1 MSESANKTKSVAGDA
16 MEELVEYTAPLDPR
30 GEFRDLV
37 VGVNGEFIRIQR
49 GVSVQIKRKF
59 LEAIGNAALQQAE
72 AAKVREETSRAAEAA
87 SAGM

>member
-1 MSESANKTKSVAGDA
+1 MSESKSKSAELDT
-16 MEELVEYTAPLDPR
+16 MEELVDYTAPLDPR
-30 GEFRDLV
+30 GELRDLV

-59 LEAIGNAALQQAE
+59 LEAIHNAEVQQAE
-72 AAKVREETSRAAEAA
+72 AAKVREEAARTTEAM

>member
-1 MSESANKTKSVAGDA
+1 MSESKSKTVETDA
-16 MEELVEYTAPLDPR
+16 MEELVDYTAPLDPR

-49 GVSVQIKRKF
+49 GASVRIKRKF
-59 LEAIGNAALQQAE
+59 LEAIYNAELQQAE
-72 AAKVREETSRAAEAA
+72 AAKVREEATRATEAM

>member
-1 MSESANKTKSVAGDA
+1 MSESKSKTVETDA
-16 MEELVEYTAPLDPR
+16 MEELVDYTAPLDPR

-49 GVSVQIKRKF
+49 GASVRIKRKF
-59 LEAIGNAALQQAE
+59 LEAIYNAELQQAE
-72 AAKVREETSRAAEAA
+72 AAKVREETARATEAM

>member
-1 MSESANKTKSVAGDA
+1 MSESKTKSVETDA
-16 MEELVEYTAPLDPR
+16 MEELVDYTAPLDPR

-59 LEAIGNAALQQAE
+59 LEAIYNAELQQAE
-72 AAKVREETSRAAEAA
+72 AAKVREEAARATEAM